1 MKFPSFINRLLSR
14 TPTGDNSQTPAAPN
28 QGSHSSHIEW
38 LKSRSMLLKYEPLIQ
53 SLAGKSIQWQYAFGN
68 SRPEDALK
76 LSSVWFAAYP
86 DSLMGCQ
93 GAKVLEILGT
103 PQLHQ
108 TLSEIGIQAIH
119 TGPMKR
125 SGSIT
130 GTEYGSSIDGNFDR
144 IEQLVDPSY
153 GDQSQYQEMVSTA
166 RQHGI
171 AIIGDLVP
179 GHTGKGPD
187 FRLAEQNVPGFTGL
201 FTMIEIDP
209 KDWPVLPPIP
219 PGEDSVNL
227 SQSLVQ
233 TLKQRGYGVIGPLDA
248 EVFARPEIKESSWS
262 VTDIVRGVD
271 GQDRRWAYLH
281 IFKEGQPS
289 LNWSDPS
296 FAAHRLL
303 TADLLHSLQVLGT
316 RGLRLDAT
324 MFLGIESRPDPEKG
338 WLAGHPLSTQVTN
351 MLGMMIR
358 KFGGFSFQELNVD
371 LDKVKESLS
380 SGPEFNYDFTTRPAY
395 LYALVVGDGGP
406 LRLMLR
412 QMLEYEIQP
421 IRMVHGL
428 QNHDELMLETT
439 HLNING
445 GQEFDYE
452 GTQERGDRLFEQIHQ
467 TVIRKTTGDHAP
479 YNQVFAMSPG
489 ICSTLP
495 GLIAATLDIPDLSQI
510 TPEQI
515 EQIKRIHL
523 LAAAYNAL
531 QAGVFVLSGWDLVG
545 ALPIPMES
553 VKELV
558 ADNDSRWINRGG
570 YDLMG
575 IVESEDRSIQGLPKA
590 RSLYGSLPDQLQNRD
605 SFAFLLKSLLS
616 LRDSLGIA
624 QSELVAV
631 PSVTSEG
638 VVILVNKLPRAEG
651 KTQAWQISALN
662 FAKSPIKQKLEY
674 SDLNGV
680 AKALWSNIQG
690 AISES
695 LSYHNESLTL
705 ELSPLEARLIVVS

>member
-1 MKFPSFINRLLSR
+1 MEIPNFINRLLSR
-14 TPTGDNSQTPAAPN
+14 VSTGNNSQTPAAPT
-28 QGSHSSHIEW
+28 QAGLSSHIEW

-53 SLAGKSIQWQYAFGN
+53 SFAGKSSQWQYAYGR
-68 SRPEDALK
+68 SRPEDALE

-86 DSLMGCQ
+86 DSLMGRQ

-103 PQLHQ
+103 PLLHQ
-108 TLSEIGIQAIH
+108 TLSEIGIQAVH
-119 TGPMKR
+119 TGPVKR

-130 GTEYGSSIDGNFDR
+130 GTDYGPSIDGNFDR
-144 IEQLVDPSY
+144 IEQCVDPNY
-153 GDQSQYQEMVSTA
+153 GDQSQYRQMVSTA

-171 AIIGDLVP
+171 TIIGDLVP
-179 GHTGKGPD
+179 GHTGKGAD
-187 FRLAEQNVPGFTGL
+187 FRLAEQNVPGFPGL

-209 KDWPVLPPIP
+209 EDWPVLPPIP

-227 SQSLVQ
+227 SQSMAE
-233 TLKQRGYGVIGPLDA
+233 TLKHRGYGVIGPLDA
-248 EVFARPEIKESSWS
+248 EVFARPGIKESSWS

-296 FAAHRLL
+296 FGAHRLL

-324 MFLGIESRPDPEKG
+324 MFLGIEARPDREKG
-338 WLAGHPLSTQVTN
+338 WLAGHPMSTQVTDL
-351 MLGMMIR
+351 LGMMIR
-358 KFGGFSFQELNVD
+358 KFGGFSFQELNTD
-371 LDKVKESLS
+371 LDKLRESLS
-380 SGPEFNYDFTTRPAY
+380 SGPEFNYDFTTRPGY

-412 QMLEYEIQP
+412 QMLEYGIQP

-439 HLNING
+439 HLKIHG
-445 GQEFDYE
+445 DREFDYE

-479 YNQVFAMSPG
+479 YNQAFAMSPG
-489 ICSTLP
+489 VCSTLP
-495 GLIAATLDIPDLSQI
+495 GLIAATLGIQDLNQI
-510 TPEQI
+510 TPEEI
-515 EQIKRIHL
+515 AQIKQIHL

-545 ALPIPMES
+545 ALPIPMAS
-553 VKELV
+553 VKELA
-558 ADNDSRWINRGG
+558 ADNDARWINRGG
-570 YDLMG
+570 YDLLG
-575 IVESEDRSIQGLPKA
+575 IAESEDRSIQGLPRA
-590 RSLYGSLPDQLQNRD
+590 RSLYGSLPDQLENRD
-605 SFAFLLKSLLS
+605 SFVYLLKSLLS

-631 PSVTSEG
+631 PFVSSEG

-651 KTQAWQISALN
+651 GTQAWQISALN
-662 FAKSPIKQKLEY
+662 FSGSAVNQKLEY
-674 SDLNGV
+674 PDLNGE
-680 AKALWSNIQG
+680 ANALWSSIQG

-695 LSYHNESLTL
+695 LPYDNESLSL
-705 ELSPLEARLIVVS
+705 DLSPLEARLIVVS

>member
-1 MKFPSFINRLLSR
+1 MTVS
-14 TPTGDNSQTPAAPN
+14 TEDN
-28 QGSHSSHIEW
+28 IEW
-38 LKSRSMLLKYEPLIQ
+38 LKSRSMLLKYEPLVQ
-53 SLAGKSIQWQYAFGN
+53 SFAGRSIQWQYAYGR

-86 DSLMGCQ
+86 DSLVGRE
-93 GAKVLEILGT
+93 GAKVLDILGSS
-103 PQLHQ
+103 QLHQ

-119 TGPMKR
+119 TGPVKR

-130 GTEYGSSIDGNFDR
+130 GTEYGPSIDGNFDR
-144 IEQLVDPSY
+144 IEQLVDPGY
-153 GDQSQYQEMVSTA
+153 GDESQYQEMVSNA

-171 AIIGDLVP
+171 TIIGDLVP

-187 FRLAEQNVPGFTGL
+187 FRLAEQNVPGFPGL

-209 KDWPVLPPIP
+209 ADWPVLPPIP
-219 PGEDSVNL
+219 ADADSVNL

-233 TLKQRGYGVIGPLDA
+233 TLKNRGYDVIGPLDA
-248 EVFARPEIKESSWS
+248 EVFARPGIKESSWS

-316 RGLRLDAT
+316 KGLRLDAT
-324 MFLGIESRPDPEKG
+324 MFLGIEARANGEKG
-338 WLAGHPLSTQVTN
+338 WLAGHPLSTQVTD
-351 MLGMMIR
+351 MLGMTIR
-358 KFGGFSFQELNVD
+358 KFGGFSFQELNID
-371 LDKVKESLS
+371 LGKVKESLA
-380 SGPEFNYDFTTRPAY
+380 SGPEFNYDFSTRPGY
-395 LYALVVGDGGP
+395 LYALVAADGGP

-412 QMLEYEIQP
+412 QMLEYGIQP

-439 HLNING
+439 HLSVNG
-445 GQEFDYE
+445 DQEFEYE
-452 GTQERGDRLFEQIHQ
+452 GTRERGDQLFERIHQ
-467 TVIRKTTGDHAP
+467 TVIRKTTGDHVP

-489 ICSTLP
+489 VCSTLP
-495 GLIAATLDIPDLSQI
+495 GLIAASLGIQDLNQI
-510 TPEQI
+510 MPEQI
-515 EQIKRIHL
+515 EQIKRVHL

-553 VKELV
+553 VREHV
-558 ADNDSRWINRGG
+558 ADNDARWINRGA
-570 YDLMG
+570 YDLLG
-575 IVESEDRSIQGLPKA
+575 IAETEEVSVQGLPKA
-590 RSLYGSLPDQLQNRD
+590 RSLYGSLPEQLQNRN
-605 SFAFLLKSLLS
+605 SFASLLKSLLS

-624 QSELVAV
+624 HSELLAV
-631 PSVTSEG
+631 PAVSSPG
-638 VVILVNKLPRAEG
+638 VVILLNKLPSAEANA
-651 KTQAWQISALN
+651 QAWQITALN
-662 FAKSPIKQKLEY
+662 FSGSPVSQELQY
-674 SDLNGV
+674 TDLVGQ
-680 AKALWSNIQG
+680 AKALWSNIRG
-690 AISES
+690 AISDE
-695 LSYHNESLTL
+695 LSYHNESLSL
-705 ELSPLEARLIVVS
+705 ELLPFEAKLIVVS